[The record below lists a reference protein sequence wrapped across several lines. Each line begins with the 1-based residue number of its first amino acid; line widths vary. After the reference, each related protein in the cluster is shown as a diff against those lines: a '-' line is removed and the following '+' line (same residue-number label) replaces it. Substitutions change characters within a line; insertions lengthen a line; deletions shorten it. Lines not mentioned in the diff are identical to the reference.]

1 MNILKPLRRGEAPD
15 ASRDVMNSLE
25 NEMGFLPNLYR
36 VLAHAPSALRAYA
49 ALNKLVHDTSLSPEE
64 QQAVLLAISREHHS
78 EYSIAAQ
85 SYSARGAGLDEAEL
99 EALRESYPVPN
110 NERLEALRR
119 FAQRVVVRRGQLNED
134 DVDDFLAAG
143 FDERQVLEVILAV
156 AMKTLSDY
164 ASHVARP
171 PVDER
176 YAEPGWQMRQQ
187 AREQERREL
196 AGGRRRADRIVPS
209 RGSRYSH

>member
-1 MNILKPLRRGEAPD
+1 MNILQPLTREQAPD

-36 VLAHAPSALRAYA
+36 VLAHSPSALRAYA
-49 ALNKLVHDTSLSPEE
+49 ALNKLVHDTSLSLEE
-64 QQAVLLAISREHHS
+64 QQAVLLAISRENHC
-78 EYSIAAQ
+78 EYSMAAQ
-85 SYSARGAGLDEAEL
+85 SYAARGAGLDEAEL
-99 EALRESYPVPN
+99 DALRESRPVPN
-110 NERLEALRR
+110 NARLEALRR
-119 FAQRVVVRRGQLNED
+119 LAQRVVVRRGQLNDED
-134 DVDDFLAAG
+134 IDAFLAAG
-143 FDERQVLEVILAV
+143 FNERQVLEVILAV

-176 YAEPGWQMRQQ
+176 YAEMSWEMRQ
-187 AREQERREL
+187 QERREL
-196 AGGRRRADRIVPS
+196 TSAGRRRADRIVPS